1 MSATE
6 LRSIGDRAAIVG
18 IGHTAY
24 TKFSGVTEQHQA
36 ATAILAA
43 LDDAGLSITDVD
55 GIARFDIENVN
66 ELQLVYGMGIPHLRF
81 FAGVPS
87 GGGAVAGTLVLA
99 AMAVATGQANVVVC
113 YRARN
118 RGKQSS
124 HGAKPLQGG
133 RPWAKHAATLT
144 DFYQYHVPFGLMSP
158 AQEMALIY
166 RRHMHEFGT
175 TTEQFG
181 AVSVAQRAHAVR
193 NPDAV
198 MREPISLA
206 DHQTSRWIAEPLR
219 LLDCC
224 LETDGACAVIVT
236 SAERARDCRQPPA
249 YILAGA
255 QAEGPI
261 HIQMADYLAHWQDV
275 TAGAYVAE
283 QLYGTA
289 GVSARDVD
297 AAMFFDHFSP
307 AVILS
312 LEDYGFCARGEGGP
326 FVAAGE
332 HAWPHGSIPVNTH
345 GGSLSEAYI
354 HGYNHILEGVRQIRG
369 TSHCQVN
376 DCELVL
382 VTSSNTDPTGAV
394 LLRR

>member
-1 MSATE
+1 MSDV
-6 LRSIGDRAAIVG
+6 LSIRDRAAIVG

-36 ATAILAA
+36 ATAITAA
-43 LDDAGLSITDVD
+43 LDDAGLSIKDVD
-55 GIARFDIENVN
+55 GVARFDIENVN

-81 FAGVPS
+81 FAGVTS

-133 RPWAKHAATLT
+133 RPWSKHASALT
-144 DFYQYHVPFGLMSP
+144 DFYQWHVPFGLITP
-158 AQEMALIY
+158 AQEMACIY

-175 TTEQFG
+175 TTEHFG
-181 AVSVAQRAHAVR
+181 AVAVAQRAHAAR
-193 NPDAV
+193 NPHAV
-198 MREPISLA
+198 MREPITLA
-206 DHQTSRWIAEPLR
+206 DHAASRPIAEPLR
-219 LLDCC
+219 MLDCC
-224 LETDGACAVIVT
+224 LETDGACAVIIT
-236 SAERARDCRQPPA
+236 SAERARDCHQPPA

-261 HIQMADYLAHWQDV
+261 HIQMADYLTHWQEKNS
-275 TAGAYVAE
+275 GAYVAE
-283 QLYGTA
+283 QIYAMG
-289 GVSARDVD
+289 GVTARDID

-354 HGYNHILEGVRQIRG
+354 HGYNHIVEGVRQIRG
-369 TSHCQVN
+369 TSSSQVK

-394 LLRR
+394 ILRR

>member
-36 ATAILAA
+36 GTAILAA

-87 GGGAVAGTLVLA
+87 GGGAVAGTLVWRRWRWRR
-99 AMAVATGQANVVVC
+99 VRPTSSSAT
-113 YRARN
+113 RARN

-181 AVSVAQRAHAVR
+181 AVSVAQRAHAAR

-206 DHQTSRWIAEPLR
+206 DHQASRWIAEPLR

-236 SAERARDCRQPPA
+236 SAERAATAGSARPTSSPAPRPKDRSTSRWRTTWRTGRTSPPA
-249 YILAGA
+249 PTSPSSST
-255 QAEGPI
+255 GPP
-261 HIQMADYLAHWQDV
+261 ACRRA
-275 TAGAYVAE
+275 TS
-283 QLYGTA
+283 TPRCSSTT
-289 GVSARDVD
+289 SARRSSSASRTTASAR
-297 AAMFFDHFSP
+297 AAR
-307 AVILS
+307 A
-312 LEDYGFCARGEGGP
+312 AR

-369 TSHCQVN
+369 TSHCQVE
-376 DCELVL
+376 DCALVL